1 MQRPPAWAS
10 MHAALPEVPAY
21 ARIDVVNDNDGRIA
35 LMELELIESQLFF
48 DKFPDSAEALA
59 RYVVNA

>member
-1 MQRPPAWAS
+1 MRYV
-10 MHAALPEVPAY
+10 MAALPEVPAY

-35 LMELELIESQLFF
+35 LMELELIEPQLFL
-48 DKFPDSAEALA
+48 DKFPDSAKALA

>member
-1 MQRPPAWAS
+1 